1 MKRGFVL
8 GMATGAFIA
17 AVVMALLFDE
27 DTDAS
32 H

>member
-17 AVVMALLFDE
+17 ALMCALLFE
-27 DTDAS
+27 DDDAPD
-32 H
+32 